1 MAPELDQ
8 QMSMDR
14 QLFSPQMTVQAM
26 RDSRYCHPANAVA
39 ELIDNSIDA
48 RASRADVLVQ
58 ERSEMVNQ
66 RQRWRIHQL
75 AVFDNGQSMSEQTLI
90 QALRFGGH
98 HELNG
103 SN

>member
-26 RDSRYCHPANAVA
+26 RDSRYRHPANAVA